1 MSTEDGLKVHVCVT
15 FDIAHEALEGMLVA
29 CDTREPMHE
38 SVRLWLYFVADN
50 VSLLAQST
58 VQVYVRRRAIFLH
71 DYTHKKYRTPQVDR
85 ASQGSGHLRI

>member
-38 SVRLWLYFVADN
+38 SVRLWLYAVADN

-58 VQVYVRRRAIFLH
+58 VCAGLCSSPCHFLARLYSQKVPH
-71 DYTHKKYRTPQVDR
+71 TP
-85 ASQGSGHLRI
+85 GG